1 MNKSCAAI
9 VKEAPTACSFVI
21 NPVAHIQQMT
31 EPRTNGPT
39 KEFVVFSLGDSRK
52 ASTWSNVPFFFT
64 RTLEKRGC
72 SVHRV
77 NIGPPRWL
85 QLLFDVPWKLY
96 CKAVGKQT
104 RYTFLRS
111 QMHRRMAEAKI
122 AKAIEQYPEGHCI
135 FMTYSFG
142 AGRKREYTLFCDQ
155 TFEQHIAYFDERR
168 PDKLERPTILAER
181 RNLRHAKLIIALFP
195 ELADKLKNLHGGKV
209 RYYGNVVNL
218 ETTQADEEKLLRLKR
233 QSREVVFIG
242 NRRYKEG
249 LELLAKAV
257 KIINAQEMRPITVNV
272 IGMDRIEMPGA
283 PANMLFHGYLNKAV
297 PEQKR
302 TYLDLLERSRLF
314 VNPHPKWAAF
324 SASCEALYLYTPVV
338 IPAYSEF
345 ERTFGDM
352 TALGVPLYSTEA
364 AHVAQ
369 GIMALMDDDAE
380 WERRARNGHQATRAM
395 SWANYVEKYLDD
407 LEHVGMSGPA
417 RPFSP
422 SVSSPAHSPG

>member
-1 MNKSCAAI
+1 
-9 VKEAPTACSFVI
+9 
-21 NPVAHIQQMT
+21 MT
-31 EPRTNGPT
+31 EPRTSGPT

-64 RTLEKRGC
+64 RTLEKQGC

-96 CKAVGKQT
+96 CKAVGRQT

-122 AKAIEQYPEGHCI
+122 ARALGQYPQGHCI

-195 ELADKLKNLHGGKV
+195 ELADKLQGLHGGRV

-218 ETTQADEEKLLRLKR
+218 ETTQAEEAKLLRLKR

-257 KIINAQEMRPITVNV
+257 RHINAQGGMPITVNV
-272 IGMDRIEMPGA
+272 IGMDRGDIQGA
-283 PANMLFHGYLNKAV
+283 PANMVFHGYLNKAV
-297 PEQKR
+297 PEQKQ
-302 TYLDLLERSRLF
+302 TYIKVLERSRLF
-314 VNPHPKWAAF
+314 VNPNPKWAAF
-324 SASCEALYLYTPVV
+324 SASCEALYLFTPVV

-345 ERTFGDM
+345 ERTFGDIRD
-352 TALGVPLYSTEA
+352 LGVPLHSTEA
-364 AHVAQ
+364 ELVAQ
-369 GIMALMDDDAE
+369 GIMELMDNDAE
-380 WERRARNGHQATRAM
+380 WERRARNGHQATSAM
-395 SWANYVEKYLDD
+395 SWANYVKKYLDD
-407 LEHVGMSGPA
+407 LAQSERTGPA
-417 RPFSP
+417 QPISP
-422 SVSSPAHSPG
+422 AVSSPVHLHG